1 MMQDRLLLNS
11 PMPNP
16 LIIMMTSPHM
26 CGQTTATTYKQFCS
40 GEGFSDRKFFHAFEL
55 VGNNRSPHA
64 VRNFA
69 YPEMVQ
75 KHFQNNQDE
84 LINSFDKSP
93 EMASQM
99 HPLMVEG

>member
-1 MMQDRLLLNS
+1 MQDRLLLNS

-26 CGQTTATTYKQFCS
+26 CGQTTAATHKQFCS
-40 GEGFSDRKFFHAFEL
+40 GEGFSDKKMFAAFEQME
-55 VGNNRSPHA
+55 NRSPHA

-75 KHFQNNQDE
+75 KHFQSN
-84 LINSFDKSP
+84 
-93 EMASQM
+93 
-99 HPLMVEG
+99 